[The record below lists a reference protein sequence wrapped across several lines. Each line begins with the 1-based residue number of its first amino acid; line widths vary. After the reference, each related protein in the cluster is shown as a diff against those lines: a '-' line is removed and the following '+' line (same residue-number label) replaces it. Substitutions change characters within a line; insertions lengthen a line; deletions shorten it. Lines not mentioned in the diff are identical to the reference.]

1 VTAGTHLAGAV
12 LTASLLRGFGL
23 ELDFPEACVCLLGSL
38 LADVDTTTSGVGK
51 FVKPLSSAIET
62 RFGHRTVT
70 HSLTFSLVLALALY
84 PLLLWQ
90 PAAYWAFLWG
100 YLSHLLLDTFNVNGV
115 PLLWPVRVQFWFFPS
130 RSLRIKY
137 GSQTETYLAVFL
149 LLSGLWLW
157 FSSADGFDTGFRRLI
172 ASPETAV
179 MDYLKMR
186 DSSEV
191 YAELTGFNSQ
201 TQEDMKG
208 RFLIVE
214 ALGRS
219 GVLVED
225 SSGRTF
231 AVSKFGQVVAY
242 RIRAY
247 PGKAIQKAE
256 YRVDLGGRTVGELLD
271 SLPTAQHLHLSG
283 LLELSSLPKLP
294 PAPIGTL
301 ARVRK
306 LPNRAVL
313 ELQAARPD
321 DLKALER
328 SFIVSGSA
336 VVRAEYAVGTRVPG
350 WTLKRP
356 RAALVPHTVSIT
368 GLPSLAG
375 LLVQRGDTVVAG
387 QPLARRVDDLKLRA
401 LESGVVRKRREAQQ
415 VRGQAQRLESQY
427 REQRD
432 QLRGDLKLARGQ
444 EGNLRYLVTQ
454 DAEPRIKLE
463 AASQAVRSLEE
474 KDRTL
479 LFSFTSAQTQL
490 LERAQGLEVEA
501 VTLETQ
507 RQAVMSRQLVK
518 SPFAGEVGDVR
529 VGAASSS
536 GVNVEVVIVSK
547 GP

>member
-1 VTAGTHLAGAV
+1 
-12 LTASLLRGFGL
+12 
-23 ELDFPEACVCLLGSL
+23 
-38 LADVDTTTSGVGK
+38 
-51 FVKPLSSAIET
+51 
-62 RFGHRTVT
+62 
-70 HSLTFSLVLALALY
+70 
-84 PLLLWQ
+84 
-90 PAAYWAFLWG
+90 
-100 YLSHLLLDTFNVNGV
+100 
-115 PLLWPVRVQFWFFPS
+115 
-130 RSLRIKY
+130 
-137 GSQTETYLAVFL
+137 
-149 LLSGLWLW
+149 
-157 FSSADGFDTGFRRLI
+157 
-172 ASPETAV
+172 
-179 MDYLKMR
+179 
-186 DSSEV
+186 
-191 YAELTGFNSQ
+191 
-201 TQEDMKG
+201 
-208 RFLIVE
+208 
-214 ALGRS
+214 
-219 GVLVED
+219 
-225 SSGRTF
+225 
-231 AVSKFGQVVAY
+231 
-242 RIRAY
+242 
-247 PGKAIQKAE
+247 
-256 YRVDLGGRTVGELLD
+256 
-271 SLPTAQHLHLSG
+271 
-283 LLELSSLPKLP
+283 
-294 PAPIGTL
+294 
-301 ARVRK
+301 
-306 LPNRAVL
+306 
-313 ELQAARPD
+313 
-321 DLKALER
+321 
-328 SFIVSGSA
+328 
-336 VVRAEYAVGTRVPG
+336 
-350 WTLKRP
+350 
-356 RAALVPHTVSIT
+356 VPHTVSIT